1 MAGLGLAAAWVEVS
15 SLGFSPHQATPRSEN
30 LNCCVNGEGT
40 RWTRWVDWEQTELSY
55 YRQPGACGQGH
66 SLHPPASAYG
76 NKKWASLYHFLSLVR
91 MGVANVCKYPINI
104 GPCAEWTQHWFYN
117 WKTSDCESL
126 NFGGCY
132 GNGNN
137 FEKKTECEETC
148 KKPDFLISQPS
159 LEPGLL

>member
-91 MGVANVCKYPINI
+91 MGVANVCKYPINT

-126 NFGGCY
+126 NFG
-132 GNGNN
+132 
-137 FEKKTECEETC
+137 KKRGWQAA
-148 KKPDFLISQPS
+148 KRRRLAWDLRSQKLKSSS
-159 LEPGLL
+159 LPLMSLSS